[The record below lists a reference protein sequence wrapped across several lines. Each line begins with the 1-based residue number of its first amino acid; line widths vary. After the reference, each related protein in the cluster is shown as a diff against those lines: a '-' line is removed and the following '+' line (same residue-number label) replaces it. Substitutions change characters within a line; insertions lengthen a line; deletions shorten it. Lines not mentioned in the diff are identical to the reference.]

1 MPDSPI
7 RILIVDDDPAI
18 RMSMQLV
25 LDELGYSVRS
35 AAGGFAA
42 LREIRQEMPDI
53 LLADLNMPGM
63 SGVELLAIVWRRFPA
78 IQKIAMGGVYPGNV
92 APSGVAAEAF
102 FQKSQGVGELVRIIQ
117 GLPPGEHHARQR
129 FNPSAPLRIHID
141 GHAGSSK
148 ACVTIDVLSACEL
161 FPACRRPERLHD
173 DRRLHPLRRFDSI
186 RNRRPS
192 GPHRLRQLKR
202 VTSATLRVDRANQRD
217 SLSENGDR
225 YHSVDQ
231 LHSDYR
237 SMPRRGDPTPAPNPE
252 TSNHMEATVTTHL
265 PRW

>member
-7 RILIVDDDPAI
+7 RILIVDDNPAI

-92 APSGVAAEAF
+92 APSGVPADAF
-102 FQKSQGVGELVRIIQ
+102 FQKSDGVGELVRIIQ

-148 ACVTIDVLSACEL
+148 ACVTIEC
-161 FPACRRPERLHD
+161 PEC
-173 DRRLHPLRRFDSI
+173 LRTFSQPVGGQNGFMRQTDCIHCGNSI
-186 RNRRPS
+186 QYAIVDPP
-192 GPHRLRQLKR
+192 GPIRLRQLKR
-202 VTSATLRVDRANQRD
+202 VTSATLRVEQN
-217 SLSENGDR
+217 
-225 YHSVDQ
+225 
-231 LHSDYR
+231 
-237 SMPRRGDPTPAPNPE
+237 
-252 TSNHMEATVTTHL
+252 
-265 PRW
+265 